1 MMVVFDLVLYPTSR
15 HLLIAWNGL
24 SEHYSNL
31 FAQMLNRQN
40 LLLAGVL
47 YYYYCEYW
55 SNKMQS
61 RLFEKLSSTRT
72 RLL

>member
-1 MMVVFDLVLYPTSR
+1 MMVVFDLVLYLTSR

-40 LLLAGVL
+40 LLLLLAGVL
-47 YYYYCEYW
+47 YYTTA
-55 SNKMQS
+55 
-61 RLFEKLSSTRT
+61 STGQT
-72 RLL
+72 KCKVDSLKN